1 MDGDKDTAALIAKVR
16 AAGGDY
22 SAKEIIRYT
31 EIVGCS
37 AERLAQMTGEEIIR
51 AIDQGLNRVYQPRG

>member
-1 MDGDKDTAALIAKVR
+1 MDGDKETAALIAKVR

-22 SAKEIIRYT
+22 SAEEITRYAGIAGYPI
-31 EIVGCS
+31 EVLG
-37 AERLAQMTGEEIIR
+37 RMTGEEIVR